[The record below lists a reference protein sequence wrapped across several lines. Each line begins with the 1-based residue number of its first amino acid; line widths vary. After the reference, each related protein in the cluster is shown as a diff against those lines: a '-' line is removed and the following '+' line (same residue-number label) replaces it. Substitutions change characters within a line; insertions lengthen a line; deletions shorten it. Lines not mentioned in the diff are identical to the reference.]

1 MNLPFSLHPILLTL
15 CLASQAQN
23 QISPIDTNLLKPFEI
38 IAPNLQSIQF
48 PEDTSGMII
57 LSGKKVEI
65 IEVANQNASLVTN
78 NSRQV
83 FARIAGVQIW
93 ENDGSGAQVSI
104 ATRGLNPNR
113 SWEFNV
119 RQNGYDISA
128 DAFGYPEAY
137 YNPPMEA
144 VKRIE
149 IIRGAA
155 SLQYGPQFGGLLN
168 YELDEPDGNRK
179 FSFKSSQ
186 TLGSFGLF
194 SSYNAVKFQR
204 KKLKINGYFHHRSAD
219 GWRQN
224 SKYSIQNAFL
234 KVHYAISRRI
244 TLSAEITR
252 MNYVNQQPGGLTDS
266 TFNTNPS
273 SSTRSRNW
281 FGVPWIVPAFKMNFK
296 IDSSSSVQI
305 NAFGLLAER
314 NSIGYTSTINNQDNI
329 IAATGL
335 LSNRKIDRDYYTNL
349 GAEIRYRK
357 NWKWFNRTHF
367 LASGLRYY
375 RNNTHRL
382 KDGIGSNG
390 SDYNLNLEENG
401 DFKTDLNFTTQ
412 NTAAFMENSFQIGKR
427 FNIIP
432 GIRIESIQQRA
443 DGQLTISNN
452 QPVLWNQNPQTR
464 SFILAGVSSEYR
476 FNTSSEFYGGISQN
490 FRPILFSDLT
500 PPATTDTI
508 DSKLR
513 DASGYSAE
521 FGFRKKNS
529 WLYLDINLF
538 YLNYNDRIGLLTL
551 QITEDTQRQFRTN
564 IGTSVSKGIEYL
576 VEIDPIRLISGKDHA
591 FKTRIFA
598 SGSFQDARY
607 TELPKTS
614 VVNGTTISTKNLK
627 GNKVEYAPDFILRT
641 GLSLTWKRFSL
652 SSQYSFTSE
661 VFATAD
667 NNTAASANAQDGLI
681 PAYAVLDLNLSVE
694 LTSKFLLKSGVT
706 NLTDA
711 RYFTRRSTGY
721 PGPGI
726 LPGEARSFWLAL
738 VLNL

>member
-1 MNLPFSLHPILLTL
+1 MKLSYILHPILFTL

-23 QISPIDTNLLKPFEI
+23 NISPIDTNILKPFEI
-38 IAPNLQSIQF
+38 IAPNLLSIQF

-93 ENDGSGAQVSI
+93 ENDVSGAQVSI

-155 SLQYGPQFGGLLN
+155 SLQYGPQFGGLIN

-179 FSFKSSQ
+179 FSLKSSQ
-186 TLGSFGLF
+186 TLGSYGLF
-194 SSYNAVKFQR
+194 SSYNALKFQR

-234 KVHYAISRRI
+234 KVQYAISSRL

-266 TFNTNPS
+266 TFNSNPS

-281 FGVPWIVPAFKMNFK
+281 FGVPWFVPAFKMNYK

-305 NAFGLLAER
+305 NVFGLLAER
-314 NSIGYTSTINNQDNI
+314 NSVGYTSSINIPDSL
-329 IAATGL
+329 IAI
-335 LSNRKIDRDYYTNL
+335 SFPNNRKIDRDYYTNL

-357 NWKWFNRTHF
+357 NWKWFNKTHF
-367 LASGLRYY
+367 LASGIRYY

-382 KDGIGSNG
+382 KDGKGSNG
-390 SDYNLNLEENG
+390 SDYNLNLEE
-401 DFKTDLNFTTQ
+401 DSDYKTDLNFSTQ
-412 NTAAFMENSFQIGKR
+412 NMAAFMENSFRIGKR
-427 FNIIP
+427 FSITP
-432 GIRIESIQQRA
+432 GIRFESIQQDA

-464 SFILAGVSSEYR
+464 RFILAGVSSEYR
-476 FNTSSEFYGGISQN
+476 VGATSEFYGGISQN

-513 DASGYSAE
+513 DASGYSSE

-538 YLNYNDRIGLLTL
+538 YLNYNDRIGTLTL
-551 QITEDTQRQFRTN
+551 QTADGTRQFRTN

-576 VEIDPIRLISGKDHA
+576 IEIDPFILITGKENA
-591 FKTRIFA
+591 LKTHIFA

-614 VVNGTTISTKNLK
+614 LKNDTLTTKNLK

-667 NNTAASANAQDGLI
+667 NNVAASANAQDGLI

-694 LTSKFLLKSGVT
+694 LTSKFILKSGVT

-726 LPGEARSFWLAL
+726 LPGEARSFWFAL

>member
-1 MNLPFSLHPILLTL
+1 MKLPFILLPILLTL

-23 QISPIDTNLLKPFEI
+23 NISTIDTNLLKSFEI
-38 IAPNLQSIQF
+38 IAPSLQSIQF

-186 TLGSFGLF
+186 TLGSYGLF
-194 SSYNAVKFQR
+194 SSYNAIKFQR

-224 SKYSIQNAFL
+224 SKYSIQNAFI
-234 KVHYAISRRI
+234 KAQYAISRRL

-266 TFNTNPS
+266 TFKSNPS

-281 FGVPWIVPAFKMNFK
+281 FGVPWIVPAFKMNYK

-314 NSIGYTSTINNQDNI
+314 NSVGFTSSINIPDSLISISYPN
-329 IAATGL
+329 
-335 LSNRKIDRDYYTNL
+335 NRKIDRDYYTNL

-357 NWKWFNRTHF
+357 NWKWFNKTHF
-367 LASGLRYY
+367 LASGIRYY
-375 RNNTHRL
+375 RNNTNRL
-382 KDGIGSNG
+382 RDGKGSNG
-390 SDYNLNLEENG
+390 SDYNLQLEENAV
-401 DFKTDLNFTTQ
+401 FKTDLNFTTQ
-412 NTAAFMENSFQIGKR
+412 NMAAFMENSFTIGKR
-427 FNIIP
+427 FSVTP

-452 QPVLWNQNPQTR
+452 KPVLWNQNPQTR

-476 FNTSSEFYGGISQN
+476 FSASSEFYGGISQN
-490 FRPILFSDLT
+490 FRPIQFSDLT

-513 DASGYSAE
+513 DASGYSSE

-538 YLNYNDRIGLLTL
+538 YLNYNDRIGTLTL
-551 QITEDTQRQFRTN
+551 QTAEGMRQFRTN

-576 VEIDPIRLISGKDHA
+576 IEIDPLKLISGNEQA
-591 FKTRIFA
+591 LKTRIFV

-614 VVNGTTISTKNLK
+614 YVKDTLTTKNLK

-652 SSQYSFTSE
+652 SSQCSFTSE

-667 NNTAASANAQDGLI
+667 NNVAASANAQDGLI
-681 PAYAVLDLNLSVE
+681 PAYTVLDLNMSVE
-694 LTSKFLLKSGVT
+694 LSSYCFLKSGIT

>member
-1 MNLPFSLHPILLTL
+1 MKLPFTLHLILLTM

-23 QISPIDTNLLKPFEI
+23 QISPIDTNLLKSFEI

-48 PEDTSGMII
+48 PNDTAGMII

-65 IEVANQNASLVTN
+65 IEVANQNVSLVTN

-93 ENDGSGAQVSI
+93 ENDGSGSQVSI

-168 YELDEPDGNRK
+168 YEIDEPDGNRK
-179 FSFKSSQ
+179 FGFKSSQ

-194 SSYNAVKFQR
+194 SSYNAIKFQR

-234 KVHYAISRRI
+234 KAQYTISRRF

-266 TFNTNPS
+266 TFNSNPS

-305 NAFGLLAER
+305 NVFGLLAER
-314 NSIGYTSTINNQDNI
+314 NSVGFTSSINIPDSI
-329 IAATGL
+329 IASTGL
-335 LSNRKIDRDYYTNL
+335 LNNRKIDRDYYTNL

-357 NWKWFNRTHF
+357 NWKWFNKTHF
-367 LASGLRYY
+367 LASGMRYY
-375 RNNTHRL
+375 RNNTRRV
-382 KDGIGSNG
+382 KDGKGSNG
-390 SDYNLNLEENG
+390 SDYNLNLEENAVY
-401 DFKTDLNFTTQ
+401 KSDLNFKTQ
-412 NTAAFMENSFQIGKR
+412 NAAAFLENNFQIGKQLS
-427 FNIIP
+427 ITP

-476 FNTSSEFYGGISQN
+476 FNASSEFYGGISQN

-508 DSKLR
+508 DSNLR

-521 FGFRKKNS
+521 LGFRKKNS

-538 YLNYNDRIGLLTL
+538 YLYYNDRIGTLTL
-551 QITEDTQRQFRTN
+551 QSAGVTRQFRTN

-576 VEIDPIRLISGKDHA
+576 IEIEPLRLVSEKEHA

-627 GNKVEYAPDFILRT
+627 GNKVEYAPDFTLRT

-652 SSQYSFTSE
+652 SSQCSFTSE

-667 NNTAASANAQDGLI
+667 NNLVASANAQDGLI
-681 PAYAVLDLNLSVE
+681 PAYTVLDLNLSVE
-694 LTSKFLLKSGVT
+694 LSSTFLLKTGVT

-726 LPGEARSFWLAL
+726 LPGEARSIWMAL

>member
-1 MNLPFSLHPILLTL
+1 
-15 CLASQAQN
+15 
-23 QISPIDTNLLKPFEI
+23 
-38 IAPNLQSIQF
+38 
-48 PEDTSGMII
+48 MII

-65 IEVANQNASLVTN
+65 IEVANQNVSLVTN

-168 YELDEPDGNRK
+168 YELDEPDGNKK
-179 FSFKSSQ
+179 FGFKSSQ

-234 KVHYAISRRI
+234 KVQYAFSRRF

-266 TFNTNPS
+266 TFNSNPS

-305 NAFGLLAER
+305 NVFGLLAER
-314 NSIGYTSTINNQDNI
+314 NSVGFTSSINIPDSI
-329 IAATGL
+329 IASTGL
-335 LSNRKIDRDYYTNL
+335 LNNRKIDRDYYTNL

-357 NWKWFNRTHF
+357 NWKWFNQTHF
-367 LASGLRYY
+367 LASGIRYY
-375 RNNTHRL
+375 KNNTRRV
-382 KDGIGSNG
+382 KDGKGSNG
-390 SDYNLNLEENG
+390 SDYNLNLEENAVY
-401 DFKTDLNFTTQ
+401 KSDLNFKTQ
-412 NTAAFMENSFQIGKR
+412 NAAAFLENNFQIGKR
-427 FNIIP
+427 LSITP

-464 SFILAGVSSEYR
+464 SFILAGVSSECR
-476 FNTSSEFYGGISQN
+476 INATSEFYGGISQN

-538 YLNYNDRIGLLTL
+538 YLNYNDRIGTLTL
-551 QITEDTQRQFRTN
+551 QSAGVTRQFRTN
-564 IGTSVSKGIEYL
+564 IGTSISKGIEYL
-576 VEIDPIRLISGKDHA
+576 IEIEPLRLICKKEQA

-598 SGSFQDARY
+598 AGSFQDARY

-614 VVNGTTISTKNLK
+614 NVMGTISTKNLK
-627 GNKVEYAPDFILRT
+627 GNKVEYAPDFTLRT

-652 SSQYSFTSE
+652 SSQCSFTSE

-667 NNTAASANAQDGLI
+667 NNLVASANAQDGLI
-681 PAYAVLDLNLSVE
+681 PAYTVLDLNLSVE
-694 LTSKFLLKSGVT
+694 LSSTFLLKTGVT

-726 LPGEARSFWLAL
+726 LPGEARSIWMAL